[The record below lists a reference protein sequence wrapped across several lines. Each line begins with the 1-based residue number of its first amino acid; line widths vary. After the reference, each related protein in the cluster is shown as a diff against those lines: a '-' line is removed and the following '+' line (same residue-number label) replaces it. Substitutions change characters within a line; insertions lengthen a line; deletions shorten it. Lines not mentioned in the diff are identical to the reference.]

1 MNLRKNQSFVLN
13 LAISMIPVFD
23 GRNLS
28 VDEFIDELDLAHSII
43 EPRMDSVF
51 LRFVKT
57 KLFGR
62 AREYMKFSES
72 DEYSAFKI
80 ALYDAFRSYETIP
93 LLFGKLGGA
102 VQNDDESIIRFANRV
117 RKIGRQIVNVAH
129 CEGKTPVILE
139 ELVEQTMI
147 DTFLRGLETDS
158 SIYFDKKPDRINE
171 AVLLVHKII
180 RGYRPRQEPEQISQ
194 VTNYEFT
201 ENVEEASASE
211 TIRRDEPLIDAI
223 SDDKICKTDRKTFPF
238 LLLLT
243 ILVPNLL
250 GKSWTCVTQKF
261 RNNLLARTISYET
274 VSAPSRGKETRL
286 MSARKRGHLRNITKF
301 MLYFKF
307 PGKP

>member
-1 MNLRKNQSFVLN
+1 MNLRENQSFVLN
-13 LAISMIPVFD
+13 LAISMVPVFD

-43 EPRMDSVF
+43 EPQMESVF

-57 KLFGR
+57 KLFGK
-62 AREYMKFSES
+62 AREYMKFPES

-93 LLFGKLGGA
+93 LLFGKLGSA

-129 CEGKTPVILE
+129 CEGKNPVILE

-147 DTFLRGLETDS
+147 DTFLKGLETDL
-158 SIYFDKKPDRINE
+158 SIHFDKKPDQING

-180 RGYRPRQEPEQISQ
+180 RRYRPRQEPEQISQ

-201 ENVEEASASE
+201 ENIKGASASE
-211 TIRRDEPLIDAI
+211 TIRRDEPLVDTI
-223 SDDKICKTDRKTFPF
+223 SDDEICKTDRKTFPF
-238 LLLLT
+238 LLLLI
-243 ILVPNLL
+243 ILVRNSL

-261 RNNLLARTISYET
+261 CNNLLARTNSYET
-274 VSAPSRGKETRL
+274 VFAPSRGKETRL
-286 MSARKRGHLRNITKF
+286 ISARKRGHLRNITKF
-301 MLYFKF
+301 MLYLKF